1 MKYPGLMCLGM
12 KIMFQK
18 P

>member
-1 MKYPGLMCLGM
+1 MKYPGLTCLGM
-12 KIMFQK
+12 KIRFQN